1 MNIKFTD
8 VNTGFSVSNNG
19 VIQKTTD
26 GGVYWL
32 LLNSGTTKN
41 LKGLH
46 FINSQTGWVVGDSS
60 AVFTTTNGGSN
71 WYGQSITPLK
81 TLTAVKFFDAQ
92 TGWATTY
99 DSTIYKTTN
108 GGAIWVPSVI
118 NGSSFLC
125 DIKVIDASTLFVS
138 GNSVFKSTNSGLSWI
153 SVLSSGYNAPIYPS
167 MSFLNSQTGWVS
179 NMLGGISK
187 TTNGGASWKGKIAG
201 LYNLKS
207 VFFTDAN
214 TGWVVGYNGTIM
226 KTVTGGVFVQN
237 ISSEIPKEFSLYQN
251 YPNPFNPFTVI
262 RFQLSVA
269 GNAALNIYDMLGRKV
284 STLVNEKLQPGT
296 YEVTFD
302 GSNLSSGIYFYQF
315 KTDKFSETKKLIL
328 LK

>member
-1 MNIKFTD
+1 MF
-8 VNTGFSVSNNG
+8 
-19 VIQKTTD
+19 
-26 GGVYWL
+26 
-32 LLNSGTTKN
+32 
-41 LKGLH
+41 
-46 FINSQTGWVVGDSS
+46 FIE
-60 AVFTTTNGGSN
+60 
-71 WYGQSITPLK
+71 
-81 TLTAVKFFDAQ
+81 
-92 TGWATTY
+92 
-99 DSTIYKTTN
+99 
-108 GGAIWVPSVI
+108 
-118 NGSSFLC
+118 
-125 DIKVIDASTLFVS
+125 
-138 GNSVFKSTNSGLSWI
+138 
-153 SVLSSGYNAPIYPS
+153 
-167 MSFLNSQTGWVS
+167 
-179 NMLGGISK
+179 
-187 TTNGGASWKGKIAG
+187 
-201 LYNLKS
+201 KS